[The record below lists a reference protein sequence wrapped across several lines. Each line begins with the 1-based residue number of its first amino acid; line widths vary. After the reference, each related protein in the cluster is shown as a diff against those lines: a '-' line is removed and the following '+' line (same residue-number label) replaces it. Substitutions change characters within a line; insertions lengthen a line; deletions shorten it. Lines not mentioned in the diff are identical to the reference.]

1 MWKAKL
7 KNGKEASELNTKWDD
22 VKNDVVELL
31 LITNDN
37 KVVYLPKNLESYVQF
52 KTCSADLGNINCT
65 QIESRVIGFK
75 LNDKTVK
82 IRVNEKTGNINI
94 ELD

>member
-1 MWKAKL
+1 MWKARL
-7 KNGKEASELNTKWDD
+7 KNSQEISELNSKWDD

-37 KVVYLPKNLESYVQF
+37 KIIYLPKNLEYTQF
-52 KTCSADLGNINCT
+52 KTASISMGGNDM

-75 LNDKTVK
+75 LGDKTVN
-82 IRVNEKTGNINI
+82 IRVNEKTGNITVEI
-94 ELD
+94 

>member
-1 MWKAKL
+1 MWKARL
-7 KNGKEASELNTKWDD
+7 KNGTDASELNSKWDD

-37 KVVYLPKNLESYVQF
+37 KIIYLPKNMIGYTQF
-52 KTCSADLGNINCT
+52 KTASVSIGGNDM
-65 QIESRVIGFK
+65 QIESRVVGFK
-75 LNDKTVK
+75 LGEKAVN

-94 ELD
+94 EIS

>member
-1 MWKAKL
+1 MWKARL
-7 KNGKEASELNTKWDD
+7 KNGTEISELNSKWDD

-37 KVVYLPKNLESYVQF
+37 KIVYLPKNMESYNQF
-52 KTCSADLGNINCT
+52 KSASCSMGGNDM

-75 LNDKTVK
+75 LGNKMVN
-82 IRVNEKTGNINI
+82 IRVNEKNGNINVEI
-94 ELD
+94 E